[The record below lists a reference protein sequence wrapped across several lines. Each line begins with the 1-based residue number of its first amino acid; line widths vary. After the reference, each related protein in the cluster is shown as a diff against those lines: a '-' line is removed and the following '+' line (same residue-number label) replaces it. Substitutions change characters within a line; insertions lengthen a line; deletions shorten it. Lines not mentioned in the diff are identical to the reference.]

1 MDMWHRTDNIDD
13 KKALDWIADIFRK
26 EEVDNEDWEMIMRV
40 VEWTGRD
47 ISPIEESDD
56 ENE

>member
-1 MDMWHRTDNIDD
+1 MNMWHRTDNMDD

-26 EEVDNEDWEMIMRV
+26 EEVDNEDWEMIMKV

-47 ISPIEESDD
+47 ISPKDEEED
-56 ENE
+56 EY